1 MIVEP
6 KTSTGQKTDK
16 GQPLY
21 RKVADELRAA
31 IGVREYPVGT
41 LLPTEQELC
50 ERFETS
56 RYTVRE
62 ALRLLAEDGLV
73 ERQQGRGTEVTSQH
87 RRAVFAQSL
96 SSLSQLD
103 TYAEETVLS
112 VDRVMTVVPDDEM
125 AMQLGRA
132 PGREWLLVEGVR
144 RTLDG
149 STICVTRVFINTEFS
164 ELAPELKTLKSA
176 IYVAIAERFGI
187 EAHQVHQHI
196 SLERADN
203 ATAAQLGVTSGDW
216 TVVVRR
222 RYLAEDDRPILVSL
236 NWHRG
241 EEFSYS
247 QIIRRD

>member
-1 MIVEP
+1 MVLELKTAVE
-6 KTSTGQKTDK
+6 QKADK

-21 RKVADELRAA
+21 RQVAAELRTA
-31 IGVREYPVGT
+31 IAEGKHPVGT

-73 ERQQGRGTEVTSQH
+73 KRRQGRGTEVSSRH

-103 TYAEETVLS
+103 TYADETVLS
-112 VDRVMTVVPDDEM
+112 IDRVMKVVPDDAM

-132 PGREWLLVEGVR
+132 PGREWLLAEGVR

-149 STICVTRVFINTEFS
+149 SIICVAQVFINTEFS
-164 ELAPELKTLKSA
+164 ELAPELKTLNCA
-176 IYVAIAERFGI
+176 IYVAIAERFGV

-196 SLERADN
+196 KMERADN
-203 ATAAQLGVTSGDW
+203 ATAALLGIAPGDW
-216 TVVVRR
+216 AVVVRR

-247 QIIRRD
+247 QIILRD